1 MDDATFVFELLLLK
15 DYNFAHKL
23 DEYIDR
29 ACSLCIINPKDVP
42 YLVIKL
48 IELVEKKNIKCY
60 LEHDLSLEE
69 TYKLFTLF
77 REYIISKIIC
87 EFDSKEFI
95 EIYNN
100 CITLAILKISFVKHK
115 KKQGWLC
122 I

>member
-23 DEYIDR
+23 DEYIDS
-29 ACSLCIINPKDVP
+29 ACTLCIIQPKEVP

-60 LEHDLSLEE
+60 LEHDLTVEE

-77 REYIISKIIC
+77 RDYIISKIVC
-87 EFDSKEFI
+87 EFNTTEFI
-95 EIYNN
+95 EVYNN
-100 CITLAILKISFVKHK
+100 CIKLSVVNLSFVKHK
-115 KKQGWLC
+115 KKKGWLC
-122 I
+122 F